1 MILQL
6 KEVITFQDNRNCYV
20 TSVARDNRK
29 ILCNVNVTPISYT
42 PPSLNRFVGICE
54 VFNYTVT
61 NSYLVLRPH
70 FATGAVYQH
79 LAQQTGRCSKEV
91 SLYLTVSRVEI
102 RNCGLGVK
110 AIIVHLHLWH
120 AVTHAHQPSTPL
132 PPQKT
137 PKQIKN
143 GVETSTRLPRP
154 GRVIIFHVTQHEGRQ
169 PFRRVVVPST
179 GTVASF
185 GLLHFNFQTCTLNLP

>member
-1 MILQL
+1 M
-6 KEVITFQDNRNCYV
+6 
-20 TSVARDNRK
+20 
-29 ILCNVNVTPISYT
+29 NVTPISYT

-120 AVTHAHQPSTPL
+120 AVTHAHQPSTP
-132 PPQKT
+132 PPPPKKLKT
-137 PKQIKN
+137 NKKRSRNLNSAPSAGPSN
-143 GVETSTRLPRP
+143 YLPRD
-154 GRVIIFHVTQHEGRQ
+154 T
-169 PFRRVVVPST
+169 
-179 GTVASF
+179 A
-185 GLLHFNFQTCTLNLP
+185 